1 MSRCRI
7 VARSPVSTA
16 VLISLRPSIKALK
29 VLMIAGRFSAQIS
42 SQIAG
47 CPEAMRVMS
56 RKPPAAKRNNAAC
69 SVARD
74 PATPIKVAAVRCG
87 TWLTMA
93 TNSSWRTGSRPT
105 TSAPRSLTIFATVA
119 NAASEVVE
127 VGVRTHTAP
136 VNSSPSAPSSP
147 SSSLPAI
154 G

>member
-1 MSRCRI
+1 MLTPSSAAKVNTSAAAPGRSGIGMRTSERSANALIRLGKLARDSRAAVSRCRI

-47 CPEAMRVMS
+47 CPEAMRVIS

-87 TWLTMA
+87 T
-93 TNSSWRTGSRPT
+93 
-105 TSAPRSLTIFATVA
+105 
-119 NAASEVVE
+119 
-127 VGVRTHTAP
+127 
-136 VNSSPSAPSSP
+136 
-147 SSSLPAI
+147 
-154 G
+154 